1 MNKKINNKAKKDF
14 KIITLGNAGVGKT
27 SIIRNYLGYS
37 FETNALST
45 IGLEFAKKEIK
56 LKNKEKIHFQLI
68 DTSGQEKFKS
78 LSSSYLKH
86 TDGVLFV
93 FALNNKLSFEQIKD
107 WIELFEEEHFGKD
120 NIPKYLVGNKCDL
133 EEDIEVK
140 EDSIN
145 NFLNNKKD
153 MIYFQT
159 SAKDNINIEEVFQE
173 MAEKLYEEYKES
185 GIENKPQI
193 KLDEQPK
200 NKKKRK
206 ECCNAK
212 VEPDI

>member
-1 MNKKINNKAKKDF
+1 MNKKIKNKAKKDF
-14 KIITLGNAGVGKT
+14 KIITLGNVGVGKT
-27 SIIRNYLGYS
+27 SIIRSYLGYS
-37 FETNALST
+37 FETNTLST
-45 IGLEFAKKEIK
+45 LGLDFAKKEIK

-68 DTSGQEKFKS
+68 DTSGQEKYKS
-78 LSSSYLKH
+78 LSVSYLKH
-86 TDGVLFV
+86 ADGVLFV
-93 FALNNKLSFEQIKD
+93 FALNNKLSFEQITD
-107 WIELFEEEHFGKD
+107 WIRLFEEEHFGKD

-133 EEDIEVK
+133 EKDIEVK

-159 SAKDNINIEEVFQE
+159 SAKDNINIEEVFHE

-193 KLDEQPK
+193 KLDKQPK

-212 VEPDI
+212 VGPDI

>member
-1 MNKKINNKAKKDF
+1 MNKKIKNIAKKVF

-27 SIIRNYLGYS
+27 SIIRSYLGYG

-45 IGLEFAKKEIK
+45 IGLDFAKKEIK

-68 DTSGQEKFKS
+68 DTSGQEKYKS
-78 LSSSYLKH
+78 LSVSYLKH
-86 TDGVLFV
+86 ADGVLFV
-93 FALNNKLSFEQIKD
+93 FALNNKLSFEQITD
-107 WIELFEEEHFGKD
+107 WIRLFEEEHFGKD

-133 EEDIEVK
+133 EKDIEVK

-159 SAKDNINIEEVFQE
+159 SAKDNINIEEVFHE

-206 ECCNAK
+206 ECCNIK

>member
-1 MNKKINNKAKKDF
+1 MNKKIKNIAKKVF

-27 SIIRNYLGYS
+27 SIIRSYLGYS
-37 FETNALST
+37 FETNTLST
-45 IGLEFAKKEIK
+45 LGLDFAKKEIK

-68 DTSGQEKFKS
+68 DTSGQEKYKS
-78 LSSSYLKH
+78 LSVSYLKH
-86 TDGVLFV
+86 ADGVLFV
-93 FALNNKLSFEQIKD
+93 FALNNKLSFEQITD

-133 EEDIEVK
+133 EKDIKVK

-206 ECCNAK
+206 ECCNIK

>member
-1 MNKKINNKAKKDF
+1 MNKKIKNIAKKVF

-27 SIIRNYLGYS
+27 SIIRSYLGYG

-45 IGLEFAKKEIK
+45 IGLDFAKKEIK

-68 DTSGQEKFKS
+68 DTSGQEKYKS
-78 LSSSYLKH
+78 LSVSYLKH
-86 TDGVLFV
+86 ADGVLFV
-93 FALNNKLSFEQIKD
+93 FALNNKLSFEQITD

-133 EEDIEVK
+133 EKDIKVK

-159 SAKDNINIEEVFQE
+159 SAKDNINIEEVFHE

-193 KLDEQPK
+193 KLDKQPK

-212 VEPDI
+212 VGPDL